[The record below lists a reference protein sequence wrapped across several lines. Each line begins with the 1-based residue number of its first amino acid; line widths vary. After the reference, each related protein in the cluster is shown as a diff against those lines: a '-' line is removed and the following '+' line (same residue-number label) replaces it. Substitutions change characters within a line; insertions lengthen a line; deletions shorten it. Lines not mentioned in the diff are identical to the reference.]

1 MSETTTRARPAG
13 ATTIERPAIL
23 KTPLARI
30 GLIIPSSNR
39 LAEPQFRHCLPDDI
53 GVHTTRLRMTGPWHK
68 PLGQIHDFIRGA
80 AGALAD
86 SECDVIVFNCTG
98 GAMQDG
104 AEEEARVLDLI
115 KAETGAEALSTGE
128 AVVEALN
135 AVDIRSMVLLSPY
148 VQATNDAEIAY
159 LESLGFSVLAD
170 RALGLGGGTSY
181 ITVDPGTWMAE
192 ARALM
197 RADADGLFLSCTN
210 TTQIEIV
217 GAFEAE
223 FDRACV
229 NSNQAVMWAALTRL
243 QDKLGR
249 PPVIEGLGRLLAPA
263 A

>member
-1 MSETTTRARPAG
+1 MSDTTTKPRPAG
-13 ATTIERPAIL
+13 AIAQDRPAIL

-30 GLIIPSSNR
+30 GLMIPSSNR
-39 LAEPQFRHCLPDDI
+39 LAEPQFRHYLPGDI

-68 PLGQIHDFIRGA
+68 PLGQIHDDIRAA

-115 KAETGAEALSTGE
+115 AGETGAIALSTGE
-128 AVVEALN
+128 AVVEALK
-135 AVDIRSMVLLSPY
+135 AVGIRSMVLLSPY
-148 VQATNDAEIAY
+148 VQKTNDAEVAY
-159 LESLGFSVLAD
+159 LENLGFSVPAD
-170 RALGLGGGTSY
+170 RALGLPGGTSY
-181 ITVDPGTWMAE
+181 ITVEPGTWMDE

-197 RADADGLFLSCTN
+197 RDDVDGLFLSCTN

-217 GAFEAE
+217 DAFESE

-229 NSNQAVMWAALTRL
+229 NSNQAVMWAALTKL
-243 QDKLGR
+243 APKLGR